1 MPERESDTSEFS
13 QATHVT
19 VVNYEE
25 FIIEEDQ
32 DGDLYIPFNERFV
45 THPTK

>member
-1 MPERESDTSEFS
+1 MPEMESDTSEFS